1 MRTLKRRD
9 FLQSGALAFGSA
21 FLTSRLAFAR
31 TGTSKSRFVFIIM
44 RGALDGLAAV
54 PPYGDADYA
63 GLRREL
69 ALKAPGTPGGALP
82 LNGFFGLHPSLGFLH
97 GAYTAREL
105 VVFHA
110 LASPYRERSH
120 FDGQDVL
127 ENGSLQPHV
136 LQTGWLNRALAS
148 LQAGHGKELGVAL
161 GQNFPLVMR
170 GPASVTSWSPSKL
183 ASLDDDTLE
192 RITDLYAGDPLLASR
207 LADALAADAIA
218 NGATDTAMNS
228 AVPNAIANGT
238 PDASMN
244 SAVPHDI
251 AHAAPHAASAAT
263 NAASLA
269 PATGATTSNLTP
281 MGSPAA
287 QTSQLGTVADAMAAN
302 SVPSGAPAAG
312 ASQPSTGDMAS
323 AHTHATTMST
333 EASPAGEPANA
344 MRDSRVATSTNAQ
357 SNTAGDVRPNQLQRG
372 KQMRYTEVV
381 RAAASFLR
389 RDDGPQ
395 VAVFDTTGWD
405 THANEGSAEGQ
416 LAGRLAALDAGLRT
430 LKAELGPA
438 WADTAV
444 LLATEFGRTAATNGT
459 RGTDHGTATA
469 AFLLGGAVQGG
480 RVLADWPGLSSHAL
494 YQGRD
499 LKPTADLR
507 SVLKGVLSEHLLVAS
522 SALESSVFPNSSEAR
537 SIKDLFRV

>member
-1 MRTLKRRD
+1 MGTLKRRE
-9 FLQSGALAFGSA
+9 FLQTGALALGGA

-31 TGTSKSRFVFIIM
+31 TGFAKSRFVFIVM
-44 RGALDGLAAV
+44 RGALDGLAAA
-54 PPYGDADYA
+54 PPYGDPDYA

-69 ALKAPGTPGGALP
+69 ALKAPGSPGGALP
-82 LNGFFGLHPSLGFLH
+82 LNGFFGLHPSFGFLH
-97 GAYTAREL
+97 DAYSAREL

-110 LASPYRERSH
+110 VASPYRERSH

-127 ENGSLQPHV
+127 ENGSLQPHAV
-136 LQTGWLNRALAS
+136 QTGWLNRALAS

-183 ASLDDDTLE
+183 AALDEDTLE

-218 NGATDTAMNS
+218 GGTASVGATR
-228 AVPNAIANGT
+228 V
-238 PDASMN
+238 
-244 SAVPHDI
+244 
-251 AHAAPHAASAAT
+251 AAT
-263 NAASLA
+263 DD
-269 PATGATTSNLTP
+269 
-281 MGSPAA
+281 MR
-287 QTSQLGTVADAMAAN
+287 
-302 SVPSGAPAAG
+302 
-312 ASQPSTGDMAS
+312 ASQSSQPL
-323 AHTHATTMST
+323 
-333 EASPAGEPANA
+333 
-344 MRDSRVATSTNAQ
+344 
-357 SNTAGDVRPNQLQRG
+357 LQRG
-372 KQMRYTEVV
+372 KPMRYTEVV
-381 RAAASFLR
+381 RAAAGFLR

-430 LKAELGPA
+430 LKDELGPA
-438 WADTAV
+438 WANAAV

-459 RGTDHGTATA
+459 RGTDHGTATT

-480 RVLADWPGLSSHAL
+480 RVLADWPGLSSRSL

-507 SVLKGVLSEHLLVAS
+507 SVLKGVLSEHLLVS
-522 SALESSVFPNSSEAR
+522 SNALESSVFPNSADAR
-537 SIKDLFRV
+537 PIKGLFRA